1 MIKTV
6 LFDLGNVI
14 LPFDVTRLA
23 SRLKAYCR
31 LSTEEIV
38 DLLWS
43 DKIAHDFETGVMG
56 AEAYFHHV
64 SGECGFIGLSYEKFV
79 PIFNDIFI
87 EDQEIAALIRA
98 LKKSHRLG
106 LISNT
111 NPIHVPHV
119 MKSYPTLHQFDK
131 HWWSNEVGLRKP
143 DPKIYQ
149 QALDHFDVEPAETVF
164 IDDLPTN
171 IESAKK
177 MGINALLYQGAAAL
191 KSELTKLGVAY

>member
-23 SRLKAYCR
+23 TRLKAYCR

-43 DKIAHDFETGVMG
+43 DEIAHDFETGVMS

-64 SGECGFIGLSYEKFV
+64 AAACGFVGLSYEKFV

-87 EDQEIAALIRA
+87 EDEEIASLIRS

-119 MKSYPTLHQFDK
+119 LKEYPTLQQFDK

-149 QALDHFDVEPAETVF
+149 QALDHFDVEPNEAVF

-177 MGINALLYQGAAAL
+177 LGINALLYQGAPAL
-191 KSELTKLGVAY
+191 KKELSRLGVAY